1 MELGIVI
8 RMGRQYIYIYII
20 HICFQGVAH
29 NKVSIRSIKD
39 PLRSFV
45 WDGYGKLMRGVQLH
59 PKGIA
64 VTFLSTRKE
73 EVSRFLC
80 QLGIILDQDI
90 PGQPNELSKCVH
102 VYTHIHHINAC
113 CCIVTNPG
121 NPIQWLHIVHTMNIY
136 ERPSNYPP
144 SHICSYMF
152 SYMFSLFYRWIHS
165 FRMPYTLW

>member
-1 MELGIVI
+1 M
-8 RMGRQYIYIYII
+8 
-20 HICFQGVAH
+20 AH

-80 QLGIILDQDI
+80 QLGIILDQD
-90 PGQPNELSKCVH
+90 
-102 VYTHIHHINAC
+102 
-113 CCIVTNPG
+113 NP
-121 NPIQWLHIVHTMNIY
+121 M
-136 ERPSNYPP
+136 NYP
-144 SHICSYMF
+144 SVYMYIHIST
-152 SYMFSLFYRWIHS
+152 I
-165 FRMPYTLW
+165 